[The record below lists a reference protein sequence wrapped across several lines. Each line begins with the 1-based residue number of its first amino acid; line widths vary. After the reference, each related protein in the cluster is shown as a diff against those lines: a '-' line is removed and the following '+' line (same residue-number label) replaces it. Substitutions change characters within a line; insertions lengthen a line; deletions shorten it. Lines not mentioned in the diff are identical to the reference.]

1 MCSVFVLVNARF
13 FLGLYVERL
22 KMSLSNCPHQAV
34 RTLQLSIDYSRAQM
48 ILNVEN
54 RPRWDDLCDHGS
66 VVKRLGHSSDIIYL
80 SYQGKLGVCAR
91 DLCLLR
97 CVSVW
102 CDPNL
107 HPKLAV
113 RRVFG

>member
-1 MCSVFVLVNARF
+1 
-13 FLGLYVERL
+13 
-22 KMSLSNCPHQAV
+22 MSSPSYAYY
-34 RTLQLSIDYSRAQM
+34 LSILARIDPRRAAAQM

-66 VVKRLGHSSDIIYL
+66 VVKRLGPCSDIIYL

-97 CVSVW
+97 C
-102 CDPNL
+102 PPPPRN
-107 HPKLAV
+107 
-113 RRVFG
+113 RRRGAALGRR